1 MLLVK
6 KLYLQDQ
13 LRFTEQ
19 VWETAG
25 AYAITLPQG
34 TYEISLCGGGGAGGA
49 NGVSQSDPSY
59 TNNGGKGGAGGSPG
73 SNTGGAGGR
82 GGGGG
87 RASFALVNG
96 VYYIADGGAGGG
108 AI

>member
-34 TYEISLCGGGGAGGA
+34 TYEVSLCGGGGAGGA
-49 NGVSQSDPSY
+49 NGVSQSDTSY
-59 TNNGGKGGAGGSPG
+59 TNNGGKGGAGAPG
-73 SNTGGAGGR
+73 ARTTKTFTLTVPATIALTVGAGGVLS
-82 GGGGG
+82 GG
-87 RASFALVNG
+87 NG
-96 VYYIADGGAGGG
+96 VS
-108 AI
+108 